1 MGEFKSIYKDPATD
15 SDSFK
20 KSQKGM
26 VAVVLRDGDYQ
37 LIDELTPETE
47 KEVLGNELQEV
58 FVNGKFVRTQTFDEI
73 RKRVEAESKRVYGEA
88 L

>member
-26 VAVVLRDGDYQ
+26 VAVVFRDGDYQ
-37 LIDELTPETE
+37 LIDGLTP
-47 KEVLGNELQEV
+47 
-58 FVNGKFVRTQTFDEI
+58 
-73 RKRVEAESKRVYGEA
+73 
-88 L
+88 

>member
-1 MGEFKSIYKDPATD
+1 MEYQCLQF
-15 SDSFK
+15 
-20 KSQKGM
+20 
-26 VAVVLRDGDYQ
+26 Q
-37 LIDELTPETE
+37 LIDGLTPETE
-47 KEVLGNELQEV
+47 KEILDNELQEV

>member
-1 MGEFKSIYKDPATD
+1 MAKRRTKVEYQCLQF
-15 SDSFK
+15 
-20 KSQKGM
+20 
-26 VAVVLRDGDYQ
+26 Q
-37 LIDELTPETE
+37 LIDGLTPETE
-47 KEVLGNELQEV
+47 KEILDNELQEV